1 MISMCIWRKRGMNM
15 GMTILM
21 NMRRRNM
28 VRHATGIRRCTWR
41 IMGMAMSVERA
52 MGMIMSTSTGKA
64 MDMIMSIRT
73 LTAMDIPI
81 HTSTGIFR
89 IFTGLLNAW
98 IPRKK

>member
-1 MISMCIWRKRGMNM
+1 MNM

-28 VRHATGIRRCTWR
+28 VRHATGIRRCTWI